1 MTCEAARQ
9 RIVLSLYGELADDGR
24 LEVEAHVRDCP
35 SCAAVLAEERRLLLV
50 LSQRAPGDPPP
61 ALLERCRADLAA
73 AIAAETVSGEPVRA
87 VSAAASPGVLAW
99 RRPGGRAPRPLRIA
113 GASLA
118 AAALLAFG
126 FLAGR
131 FATPFQSDGPDTGSA
146 LEERPGEAGSTVAGV
161 SHLEAD
167 QESDRVSLSYDVLRR
182 ASLEGSA
189 RDPRIRR
196 LLVETARESLN
207 AGLRLEAL
215 EVLARQTEDRD
226 AREALLRAVQEDD
239 NPGAR
244 LMAVEALGR
253 MAGRDAAV
261 REAIVGALL
270 GDDNPGVRVRAIDA
284 LGEARAPE
292 TNALFERLAREDP
305 NEYVRLRSAA
315 FLSARAASGGL
326 R

>member
-35 SCAAVLAEERRLLLV
+35 GCAAFLAEERRLLLL
-50 LSQRAPGDPPP
+50 LSQRSSGAPP
-61 ALLERCRADLAA
+61 AGLLERCRADLAA
-73 AIAAETVSGEPVRA
+73 AIAAETAAGEPVRA
-87 VSAAASPGVLAW
+87 VSAASPGVLA
-99 RRPGGRAPRPLRIA
+99 RLLPGGRAPRPVRLA
-113 GASLA
+113 TASLA
-118 AAALLAFG
+118 AAALLACG

-131 FATPFQSDGPDTGSA
+131 FASLLQPDGPDAGAA
-146 LEERPGEAGSTVAGV
+146 LEARPGEPGSTVAGV

-215 EVLARQTEDRD
+215 EVLGRQVEDRD
-226 AREALLRAVQEDD
+226 AREALLWAVQEDD

-244 LMAVEALGR
+244 LMAVEALGH

-284 LGEARAPE
+284 LGAARSPE

-315 FLSARAASGGL
+315 FVSSRAASGGL
-326 R
+326 Q